1 MSNMFKRF
9 QVTINRGNILSA
21 MYNVDAI
28 CVSCNQK
35 LLGPYNKSHW
45 RFNKSNVEQAVHME
59 CGGYIDK
66 LSGVNRKLM
75 QAARKQHPSG
85 ISVGSALVTS
95 SFNFE
100 QDKEKKK
107 FAFVIHACAP
117 WKTQEN
123 TNDEIKSLLTETYKN
138 ALRLGIKTRNI
149 DSMALPA
156 LGCGVNLIDP
166 STSALAAFHA
176 LAELDDV
183 EICSKHLVQQHTSN
197 NDFDKKTL
205 RVDFW
210 MLDHLAHEAFADVFG
225 NSGTTNDG

>member
-21 MYNVDAI
+21 MYNVDAM

-75 QAARKQHPSG
+75 QAAKKQHPSG

-95 SFNFE
+95 SFNHFE
-100 QDKEKKK
+100 HRQRKKK
-107 FAFVIHACAP
+107 SSPLSFMPV
-117 WKTQEN
+117 
-123 TNDEIKSLLTETYKN
+123 LL
-138 ALRLGIKTRNI
+138 G
-149 DSMALPA
+149 
-156 LGCGVNLIDP
+156 
-166 STSALAAFHA
+166 
-176 LAELDDV
+176 
-183 EICSKHLVQQHTSN
+183 KH
-197 NDFDKKTL
+197 KKTAMM
-205 RVDFW
+205 R
-210 MLDHLAHEAFADVFG
+210 
-225 NSGTTNDG
+225 